1 MPFAPAPV
9 IEKLCA
15 MIKLLPTEYK
25 EYLESSKILYGE
37 TSLDNADYFDLEP
50 LHSIQELNNDIQINK
65 YAPGFIAFASNGG
78 GEVYAFDSAGE
89 IFLLPL
95 IGMAN
100 DTAIKVADSWQHF
113 LNHVVST

>member
-1 MPFAPAPV
+1 MPHASAPQSLA
-9 IEKLCA
+9 LCA

-50 LHSIQELNNDIQINK
+50 LHSIQELNNDIQINE